1 MKRVLFSVIV
11 FTAVGFTF
19 CQSKA
24 HALTFTVLPITQKTE
39 QWSVK
44 VSEAKNV
51 KEFARPQKGEY
62 QVYSLEVK
70 NIGEKAATVDVQLY
84 CNCIEMILIQSQDFH
99 FLDAS
104 MKIVTKQKKIL
115 KC

>member
-24 HALTFTVLPITQKTE
+24 HALTFTVLPITQKTD

-70 NIGEKAATVDVQLY
+70 NIGKKQLQWM

-104 MKIVTKQKKIL
+104 MKIVTNQKKIL

>member
-24 HALTFTVLPITQKTE
+24 HALTFTVLPITQKTD

-51 KEFARPQKGEY
+51 KEFTRPQKGEY
-62 QVYSLEVK
+62 QVYSL
-70 NIGEKAATVDVQLY
+70 G
-84 CNCIEMILIQSQDFH
+84 SQKYRGKSSYSGC
-99 FLDAS
+99 A
-104 MKIVTKQKKIL
+104 IV
-115 KC
+115 

>member
-24 HALTFTVLPITQKTE
+24 HALTFTVLPITQKTD

-44 VSEAKNV
+44 VSEAK
-51 KEFARPQKGEY
+51 
-62 QVYSLEVK
+62 
-70 NIGEKAATVDVQLY
+70 
-84 CNCIEMILIQSQDFH
+84 M
-99 FLDAS
+99 
-104 MKIVTKQKKIL
+104 
-115 KC
+115 

>member
-11 FTAVGFTF
+11 FTAVGFMF

-51 KEFARPQKGEY
+51 KEFAGPQKGEY
-62 QVYSLEVK
+62 QVYSLD
-70 NIGEKAATVDVQLY
+70 A
-84 CNCIEMILIQSQDFH
+84 IQSQGFR
-99 FLDAS
+99 FLDVP
-104 MKIVTKQKKIL
+104 MKIVSNQKKIL